1 MLFFVSDDRQK
12 RKEVNVETVVSK
24 YDDITFR
31 RMFRLKKLSVE
42 IILQKISG
50 RLIYEQPL

>member
-12 RKEVNVETVVSK
+12 RKKVNVETVVSE

>member
-12 RKEVNVETVVSK
+12 RKEVNVETVVSE

-31 RMFRLKKLSVE
+31 RMFILKKLSVE

>member
-12 RKEVNVETVVSK
+12 RKEVNVETVVSE